1 MFNFFKK
8 SRARQIIDKYNQ
20 GIKLTEEEAYL
31 VSMGNIGRIMDK
43 LKRGEKL
50 TDEEDDVFTEVTREA
65 YRGFYGRY
73 SEGIVFKVLVSA
85 AIFGAYVYYSGGD
98 MKAYA
103 LTVFIIFGI
112 PIMTLSLL
120 IMLDPD
126 R

>member
-31 VSMGNIGRIMDK
+31 VSIDNISRIMDK

-50 TDEEDDVFTEVTREA
+50 TDEEDDVFTEVTQEA
-65 YRGFYGRY
+65 HRCYFGRY
-73 SEGIVFKVLVSA
+73 SEGIVFKVLMAFALVGLWEY
-85 AIFGAYVYYSGGD
+85 FTGGD
-98 MKAYA
+98 MKAVLLVAVYIIGIPM
-103 LTVFIIFGI
+103 LVLSLCIIF
-112 PIMTLSLL
+112 
-120 IMLDPD
+120 DPP